1 MAENDFRIHFRG
13 ILSPYLNDPV
23 DDLIVQTTFLLL
35 AAADCTT
42 NWDDSIPKTRVTI
55 VEVKNAVQRKSA
67 SPTDYL
73 TKIGEW
79 IVECAV
85 ENVGMVT
92 DGSGTLLVMTSVAKC
107 S

>member
-1 MAENDFRIHFRG
+1 M
-13 ILSPYLNDPV
+13 
-23 DDLIVQTTFLLL
+23 QTTFLLL

-55 VEVKNAVQRKSA
+55 VEVKNAVERKSA

-85 ENVGMVT
+85 ENMGMVT
-92 DGSGTLLVMTSVAKC
+92 DGSGTLLIMAYEAQGS
-107 S
+107 